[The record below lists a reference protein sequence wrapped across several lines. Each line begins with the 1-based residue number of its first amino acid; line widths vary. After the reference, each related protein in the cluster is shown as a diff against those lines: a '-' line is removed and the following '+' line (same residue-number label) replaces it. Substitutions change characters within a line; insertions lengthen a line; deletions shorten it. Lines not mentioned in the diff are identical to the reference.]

1 MQCASFLPGFFSSR
15 DLTVGDNG
23 GLWTLYNAE
32 KILNNVHSR
41 NVFLPMPTK
50 DEISVYEKE
59 VLRQTILQHES
70 IFRDQVRSFHC
81 FRMVFVIAIVEVDL
95 RTRELRLSQ
104 TV

>member
-23 GLWTLYNAE
+23 GAWTLYNTE
-32 KILNNVHSR
+32 KILNNVHPH
-41 NVFLPMPTK
+41 NVFSPLPSI
-50 DEISVYEKE
+50 DQFSVYEKE

-81 FRMVFVIAIVEVDL
+81 FRMVCVIAIIEMDL
-95 RTRELRLSQ
+95 RTK
-104 TV
+104 